1 MKSNDAEKH
10 WLAKAPEG
18 SKTSYRRKSLAE
30 WITDTEQGA
39 GMLLARVIVNRVWHY
54 HFGRGIVATPSDFG
68 VQGDKP
74 SNPELLDW
82 LAAEFIRNGWKL
94 KELHKL
100 IMTSAAY
107 MQSSSVDEPRLLKDR
122 ENNLVWHFQS
132 RRLEAETIRDSLLAV
147 SGTLDATPFGPG
159 TLEPNHKRRSIYF
172 FVKRSKLIPMM
183 MLFDAPDSLQDL
195 AMRPSTT
202 IAPQALLMMNS
213 SIVRGYADALAIK
226 VLKDAGTGVEA
237 QINRAYQLVLSRN
250 AKPLELKEGVE
261 FLKEQEGFYKADKK
275 PESLALADFCQALFS
290 LNEFVF
296 LD

>member
-1 MKSNDAEKH
+1 
-10 WLAKAPEG
+10 
-18 SKTSYRRKSLAE
+18 
-30 WITDTEQGA
+30 
-39 GMLLARVIVNRVWHY
+39 
-54 HFGRGIVATPSDFG
+54 
-68 VQGDKP
+68 
-74 SNPELLDW
+74 
-82 LAAEFIRNGWKL
+82 
-94 KELHKL
+94 
-100 IMTSAAY
+100 
-107 MQSSSVDEPRLLKDR
+107 
-122 ENNLVWHFQS
+122 
-132 RRLEAETIRDSLLAV
+132 
-147 SGTLDATPFGPG
+147 
-159 TLEPNHKRRSIYF
+159 
-172 FVKRSKLIPMM
+172 MM

>member
-1 MKSNDAEKH
+1 
-10 WLAKAPEG
+10 
-18 SKTSYRRKSLAE
+18 
-30 WITDTEQGA
+30 
-39 GMLLARVIVNRVWHY
+39 
-54 HFGRGIVATPSDFG
+54 
-68 VQGDKP
+68 
-74 SNPELLDW
+74 
-82 LAAEFIRNGWKL
+82 
-94 KELHKL
+94 
-100 IMTSAAY
+100 
-107 MQSSSVDEPRLLKDR
+107 MQSSIVDEPRLLKDR

-147 SGTLDATPFGPG
+147 SGTLDTTPFGPG
-159 TLEPNHKRRSIYF
+159 TLDLNHKRRSIYF

-195 AMRPSTT
+195 AMRPNTT

-237 QINRAYQLVLSRN
+237 QVNRAYQLVLSRN
-250 AKPLELKEGVE
+250 AKPLELKEGIE
-261 FLKEQEGFYKADKK
+261 FIKEQEGFYKADKK
-275 PESLALADFCQALFS
+275 PDSLALADFCQALFS

>member
-1 MKSNDAEKH
+1 
-10 WLAKAPEG
+10 
-18 SKTSYRRKSLAE
+18 
-30 WITDTEQGA
+30 
-39 GMLLARVIVNRVWHY
+39 
-54 HFGRGIVATPSDFG
+54 
-68 VQGDKP
+68 
-74 SNPELLDW
+74 
-82 LAAEFIRNGWKL
+82 
-94 KELHKL
+94 
-100 IMTSAAY
+100 
-107 MQSSSVDEPRLLKDR
+107 
-122 ENNLVWHFQS
+122 
-132 RRLEAETIRDSLLAV
+132 LEAETIRDSLLAV

-237 QINRAYQLVLSRN
+237 QVNRAYQLVLSRN

-261 FLKEQEGFYKADKK
+261 FLKEQEGFY
-275 PESLALADFCQALFS
+275 
-290 LNEFVF
+290 
-296 LD
+296 